1 MTSAKIRLLISD
13 LDLNK
18 LFTEELSSPI
28 EITIHSKRY
37 IAAQVLSHL
46 HQPIRLAIKTFTRY
60 SHPKNEKIL
69 VHWVRS
75 IDFYL
80 HLYARRPLKPR
91 GWGRDSHIKRPECSS
106 TF

>member
-1 MTSAKIRLLISD
+1 MISD

-18 LFTEELSSPI
+18 LFTEELSNPI

-37 IAAQVLSHL
+37 IMAQVLSHL

-75 IDFYL
+75 IDVYL
-80 HLYARRPLKPR
+80 HLYARRPRLGAGEGFAYKKTGVLEYLLGVLVPL
-91 GWGRDSHIKRPECSS
+91 
-106 TF
+106 